1 MTIVINYTNK
11 SGAMPETLT
20 DVKSY
25 RDTSVWSVEVIFNDG
40 KKESFYAVESVKE
53 LSEPEDVIYELSYH
67 FINEDS
73 GGKWDTINLAHS
85 KSIDKLKQKAID
97 IDKNIYDQQWIQK
110 DGLIEL
116 NLNDECYS
124 DSYIIKQINLI

>member
-25 RDTSVWSVEVIFNDG
+25 RDTSVWSVEVTFNDG
-40 KKESFYAVESVKE
+40 KIESFYAVESVKE
-53 LSEPEDVIYELSYH
+53 LSEPEDVIYELSYNFMNDH
-67 FINEDS
+67 S
-73 GGKWDTINLAHS
+73 GQWDRNHLAYS

-97 IDKNIYDQQWIQK
+97 TNKNIYDQQWVQK

-116 NLNDECYS
+116 NLNDYHFG

>member
-40 KKESFYAVESVKE
+40 KIESFYAVESVKE
-53 LSEPEDVIYELSYH
+53 LSEPEVVIYELSVN
-67 FINEDS
+67 FIDDDS
-73 GGKWDTINLAHS
+73 GKWDTVNLAYS

-97 IDKNIYDQQWIQK
+97 TNKNIYDQQWVQK
-110 DGLIEL
+110 DGFIEL
-116 NLNDECYS
+116 NLNDYHFS
-124 DSYIIKQINLI
+124 DSYIIKQIELI

>member
-25 RDTSVWSVEVIFNDG
+25 KNTSLWSVEVIFNDG
-40 KKESFYAVESVKE
+40 KIESFYAVESVKE

-73 GGKWDTINLAHS
+73 GGKWDTVNLAYS

-97 IDKNIYDQQWIQK
+97 TNKNIYDQQWIQK

-116 NLNDECYS
+116 NINDECYS
-124 DSYIIKQINLI
+124 DSYIIKQIELI

>member
-1 MTIVINYTNK
+1 MTIVINHTRK

-40 KKESFYAVESVKE
+40 KIEPFYAVESVIE
-53 LSEPEDVIYELSYH
+53 LSEPDDVIYELS
-67 FINEDS
+67 IVLVND
-73 GGKWDTINLAHS
+73 DTGRWNRIHLAYS

-97 IDKNIYDQQWIQK
+97 TDKKNIYDQQWIQK
-110 DGLIEL
+110 DGFIEPRIG
-116 NLNDECYS
+116 NDKYS
-124 DSYIIKQINLI
+124 DSYIIKQIELI

>member
-1 MTIVINYTNK
+1 MTIQINYTSK
-11 SGAMPETLT
+11 SGAMNETIT
-20 DVKSY
+20 NVRSY
-25 RDTSVWSVEVIFNDG
+25 RDTSVWSIEVIFNDG
-40 KKESFYAVESVKE
+40 KKESLYSVESVKE

-97 IDKNIYDQQWIQK
+97 TNKNVYDQQWIQK

>member
-20 DVKSY
+20 DVESY

-40 KKESFYAVESVKE
+40 KIESFYAVESVKE
-53 LSEPEDVIYELSYH
+53 LSEPEIVIYELSYH
-67 FINEDS
+67 FINDDS
-73 GGKWDTINLAHS
+73 DKWDTVHLAYS

-97 IDKNIYDQQWIQK
+97 TNKNIYDQKWVQK
-110 DGLIEL
+110 DGFIEL
-116 NLNDECYS
+116 NLNDDCYS

>member
-11 SGAMPETLT
+11 SGAVPETLT
-20 DVKSY
+20 DVESY
-25 RDTSVWSVEVIFNDG
+25 RDTSLWSIEVIFNDG
-40 KKESFYAVESVKE
+40 KIESFYAVESVKE

-97 IDKNIYDQQWIQK
+97 TNKNIYDQQWINIHDSLQL
-110 DGLIEL
+110 DIEK
-116 NLNDECYS
+116 EAYEE
-124 DSYIIKQINLI
+124 SYIIKPITLI

>member
-1 MTIVINYTNK
+1 MTIIINYTRK

-20 DVKSY
+20 DVESY
-25 RDTSVWSVEVIFNDG
+25 RDTSVWSIEVIFNDG
-40 KKESFYAVESVKE
+40 KIESFYAVESVKE

-73 GGKWDTINLAHS
+73 GGKLDTINLAHS

-97 IDKNIYDQQWIQK
+97 TNKNICDQQWIQK
-110 DGLIEL
+110 DGLMEL
-116 NLNDECYS
+116 NLNDYHFS
-124 DSYIIKQINLI
+124 DSYIIKQIELI

>member
-1 MTIVINYTNK
+1 MTIQINYSRK
-11 SGAMPETLT
+11 SGRMPETLT
-20 DVKSY
+20 DIKSY
-25 RDTSVWSVEVIFNDG
+25 RDTSLYSIEVIFNDG

-53 LSEPEDVIYELSYH
+53 LSEPEDVIYELSIV
-67 FINEDS
+67 FVNDDT
-73 GGKWDTINLAHS
+73 GRWDRNHLAYS

-97 IDKNIYDQQWIQK
+97 TNKNIYDQQWIQK

>member
-11 SGAMPETLT
+11 SGAMSETLT
-20 DVKSY
+20 NVKSY
-25 RDTSVWSVEVIFNDG
+25 RNTGFWSIEVIFNNG
-40 KKESFYAVESVKE
+40 KIESFYAVESVKE

-67 FINEDS
+67 FINDDS
-73 GGKWDTINLAHS
+73 GKWDTVHLAHS

-97 IDKNIYDQQWIQK
+97 TNKNVYDQQWIQK

-116 NLNDECYS
+116 NLKDEYIS
-124 DSYIIKQINLI
+124 DSYIIKQIELI

>member
-1 MTIVINYTNK
+1 MTIVINYTRK

-20 DVKSY
+20 DVESY
-25 RDTSVWSVEVIFNDG
+25 RDTSVWSIEVIFNDG

-53 LSEPEDVIYELSYH
+53 LSEPEDVIYELSYN
-67 FINEDS
+67 FINDDS
-73 GGKWDTINLAHS
+73 CKWDTVSLAYS

-97 IDKNIYDQQWIQK
+97 TNKNIYDQQWVQK

-116 NLNDECYS
+116 NLNDYHFS
-124 DSYIIKQINLI
+124 DSYIIKQIELI

>member
-1 MTIVINYTNK
+1 MTIVINYTRK
-11 SGAMPETLT
+11 SGSMPETLT

-25 RDTSVWSVEVIFNDG
+25 KHTSLYSIEVIFNDG
-40 KKESFYAVESVKE
+40 KTEPFYAVESVKE

-85 KSIDKLKQKAID
+85 KSIDKLKQKAVD
-97 IDKNIYDQQWIQK
+97 INKNIYDQQWVQK

-124 DSYIIKQINLI
+124 DLYIIKQINLI

>member
-1 MTIVINYTNK
+1 MTIVINYTRK
-11 SGAMPETLT
+11 SGAVPETLT
-20 DVKSY
+20 DVESY
-25 RDTSVWSVEVIFNDG
+25 RDTSVWSVEVIFNNG

-53 LSEPEDVIYELSYH
+53 LSEPEDVIYELSVH
-67 FINEDS
+67 FINDDS
-73 GGKWDTINLAHS
+73 GKWDTINLAHS